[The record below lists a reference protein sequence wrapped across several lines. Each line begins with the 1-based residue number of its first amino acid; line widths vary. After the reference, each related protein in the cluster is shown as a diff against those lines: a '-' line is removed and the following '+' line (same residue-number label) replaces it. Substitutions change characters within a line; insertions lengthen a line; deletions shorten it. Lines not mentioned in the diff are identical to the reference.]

1 MGPTILVYE
10 AVAARVL
17 LSLLACL
24 AQSLLKAN
32 QRLTIDLLLLLH
44 LEFQRLELGWTFEKV
59 VAF

>member
-17 LSLLACL
+17 LSLLASL

-44 LEFQRLELGWTFEKV
+44 LEFQRFELGWTFEKI